1 MNFDF
6 NLADFFK
13 IPIHDGVEA
22 FLSFHF
28 SYILSC
34 FAYSK
39 EIISLD
45 EVLSYACSLCINDTI
60 SFFDIRPSFSITTSR
75 ILISSPDNAENFCN
89 ALQKFIQNKEKIS
102 DKEIRNTG
110 QAHLWKYIVEQQLL
124 PALKF

>member
-13 IPIHDGVEA
+13 IPIHHRVEA

-39 EIISLD
+39 EILSLGK
-45 EVLSYACSLCINDTI
+45 VLSYACSLCINDTI

-75 ILISSPDNAENFCN
+75 ILISSPDNAENFCSP
-89 ALQKFIQNKEKIS
+89 FKEK
-102 DKEIRNTG
+102 
-110 QAHLWKYIVEQQLL
+110 
-124 PALKF
+124 